1 MTDKQA
7 MRRIAVNVKRL
18 RTQKGL
24 SMGQLARLIDDYPP
38 AIKRIEDEQNMPGVG
53 LLTRIAEAL
62 GVTVNDLLEAP
73 EQSLA
78 NAS

>member
-7 MRRIAVNVKRL
+7 LRRIAHNVKKL
-18 RTQKGL
+18 RTERGL
-24 SMGQLARLIDDYPP
+24 SMGQLARLIDDYSPT
-38 AIKRIEDEQNMPGVG
+38 IKRIEDEQNMPGVG

-73 EQSLA
+73 ERNLA

>member
-7 MRRIAVNVKRL
+7 LKRIAKNAKRYRL
-18 RTQKGL
+18 AKGL
-24 SMGQLARLIDDYPP
+24 SMGQLARMIDDYP
-38 AIKRIEDEQNMPGVG
+38 ATIKRIEDEQNMPGIG

-62 GVTVNDLLEAP
+62 DVTVNDLLADPSET
-73 EQSLA
+73 LA